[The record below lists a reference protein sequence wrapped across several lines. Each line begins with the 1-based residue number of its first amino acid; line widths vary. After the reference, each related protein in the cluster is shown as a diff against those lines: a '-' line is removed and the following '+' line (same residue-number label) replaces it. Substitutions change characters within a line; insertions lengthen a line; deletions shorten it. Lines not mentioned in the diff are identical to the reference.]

1 MLLNTDALNKTPL
14 NQAGGG
20 GGIYQPSWG
29 LSLQVVPLTVQPSWG
44 LALQVWGTVQ
54 PSWGLRLQVLDQTA
68 MLTGLE
74 DGWGYRASI
83 GGVDVSSRLIG
94 PMRVRGE
101 EGLAATASCSL
112 KPVSGPVDLTAWVG
126 DDIALEYVWIDPTGT
141 IEQVA
146 PMFVGVVDAVA
157 IDAASGVLTLTAV
170 DRRAEI
176 LAAGGAA
183 LLPGSKWSA
192 GVFDEGGDAAQRQ
205 DDRLTTLCASFDIDQ
220 TGAPCLSDWAA
231 KAVADWSI
239 GADDYVWGS
248 LRVDLAS
255 HKDIVQRVECAFDY
269 RFPRLR
275 LRETWMTYEFGGATA
290 LAADP
295 ICPPSVSMIAEAIDN
310 TGLDVLEAP
319 NYNCMSVEWKE
330 IGGVWHRYPGFE
342 SMVLNADVR
351 LGRRFAQSIEEQYTL
366 TVDCAEVGIDP
377 RRLAEVRG
385 AMESNFDAAA
395 WEDDPN
401 ASPVLSRPY
410 LAVETLHD
418 AVTDADTGRGA
429 AEVAIE
435 VLLAQAK
442 ALIRGSHRSN
452 RLTFSSRLNP
462 FINRTHT
469 VAFDAAGWAAQGKVF
484 AFEHELDPGTGP
496 GTLGARTTIT
506 LAVSKPSLTNPTP
519 SALAAPAAPAAP
531 AMDVET
537 QQAHRLILGNHVG
550 AKATSA
556 PWDEATMQGYIVNIP
571 SGTFVDGMVTG
582 WGYGAMVG
590 QPSLLG
596 ADSWSPGQPYPLQ
609 SGAEG
614 SSHYSGEVVN
624 PDFVAENGY
633 PWQFRIISP
642 EVETEAR
649 DNATEAVEDTYLVD
663 VPDDLFA
670 YTAP

>member
-1 MLLNTDALNKTPL
+1 MQLNADALNQTPL
-14 NQAGGG
+14 NQAGGA

-44 LALQVWGTVQ
+44 LKLQVWGTVQ
-54 PSWGLRLQVLDQTA
+54 PSWGLRLQVLDQEA

-74 DGWGYRASI
+74 DGWVYRASI
-83 GGVDVSSRLIG
+83 GGVDVSERLIG

-101 EGLAATASCSL
+101 EGLAATATWSL
-112 KPVSGPVDLTAWVG
+112 RPVSGAVDLTAYVG
-126 DDIALEYVWIDPTGT
+126 ADAALEYIWLDVTGT
-141 IEQVA
+141 VEQIV
-146 PMFVGVVDAVA
+146 PMWQGVVDAVT
-157 IDAASGVLTLTAV
+157 IDASTGVLTLTGV

-176 LAAGGAA
+176 LAAGGAG
-183 LLPGSKWSA
+183 LLPGSLWSA
-192 GVFDEGGDAAQRQ
+192 GVFDEGGDALQRQ
-205 DDRLTTLCASFDIDQ
+205 EDRLTTLCASFDLDQ
-220 TGAPCLSDWAA
+220 TGAPRLTDWQA
-231 KAVADWSI
+231 KATADWTF
-239 GADDYVWGS
+239 GAEDYVWGS

-319 NYNCMSVEWKE
+319 SYNCMSVEWKE

-366 TVDCAEVGIDP
+366 TVDCAESGIDQ

-385 AMESNFDAAA
+385 ALESNFDAAA
-395 WEDDPN
+395 WEDDAN
-401 ASPVLSRPY
+401 ASPVLARPY

-418 AVTDADTGRGA
+418 AVTDADTGRDA
-429 AEVAIE
+429 AEAAIE

-469 VAFDAAGWAAQGKVF
+469 VGFSAAGWAAQGKVF
-484 AFEHELDPGTGP
+484 AVEHVLDPGAGP
-496 GTLGARTTIT
+496 GTFGAQTTIT
-506 LAVSKPSLTNPTP
+506 LAISQPSLVNPTP
-519 SALAAPAAPAAP
+519 SALTAPDAPDAPAISV
-531 AMDVET
+531 DT
-537 QQAHRLILGNHVG
+537 QQAHRLNLGNHIG
-550 AKATSA
+550 GKATSD
-556 PWDEATMQGYIVNIP
+556 PWDEDTMQGYILNIP
-571 SGTFVDGMVTG
+571 SGTTVSGMITS
-582 WGYGAMVG
+582 WGYGAMVAD
-590 QPSLLG
+590 G
-596 ADSWSPGQPYPLQ
+596 AIQGDAFSQADPFPTQATAQ
-609 SGAEG
+609 GA
-614 SSHYSGEVVN
+614 SHYDGEVLN
-624 PDFVAENGY
+624 PDFDASKVY
-633 PWQFRIISP
+633 PWQFRIIAP
-642 EVETEAR
+642 EVEAEAR
-649 DNATEAVEDTYLVD
+649 DNLTETVAATYRVD
-663 VPDDLFA
+663 VPADLFT